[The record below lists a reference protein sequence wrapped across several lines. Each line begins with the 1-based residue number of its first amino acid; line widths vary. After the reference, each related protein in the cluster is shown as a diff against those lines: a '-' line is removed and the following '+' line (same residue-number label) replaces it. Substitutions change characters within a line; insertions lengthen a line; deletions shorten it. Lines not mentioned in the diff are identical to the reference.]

1 MVLIIEVKEAVTKWQ
16 YIQELADKG
25 ICMYPLIK
33 GTKKPA
39 IKDMLNNATSDI
51 EQLKEWFKP
60 NENGLLEYDVAVN
73 PSKSNLI
80 VIDVDNHNNTNGAK
94 WIHEKE
100 LAGYTMQA
108 KVSETTKNKGIHYFY
123 INDLDIDIKDGTH
136 IDSNNSIELK
146 TQSTIIYPSA
156 GYKPINSILDND
168 IDVMPKWLKE
178 CIKNVVS
185 SKNKPIATH
194 KRKKHN
200 NIFTELIDLFQHV
213 IHKGERNNKL
223 AQITSKLY
231 AMYFDDKGVKKT
243 IEYINDAYCDYPL
256 PQSEINNMLKSKAK
270 QKHMLIKVD
279 DYEIQQ
285 NRNKIPLKCYANG
298 VPKPNFATNFK
309 LICSY
314 DNNLKNLIKY
324 NEFSNAVF
332 IKKGNKWVRWD
343 DTDSGKIRVYVE
355 NKYNFTANNNGTMY
369 QGIEQ
374 YALEH
379 SYNPVKDMINKEQWD
394 GVNRVDTLFIDYLGA
409 EDNSYNRMVARKF
422 MVGAIA
428 RVFHP
433 GCKFDLMPI
442 LLGSQGLGKSG
453 LIDRLASGYFEN
465 HLSRLG
471 GSNKDDTMKL
481 QDSWLVEIAE
491 LEAFNKSN
499 SDSAKAF
506 ITSQEDKYR
515 KPYGAAPST
524 YYRHNVFIGTTN
536 KAQFLND
543 QTGNRRYLPVECGIN
558 KATKHVL
565 KQSNGQDDLDDYVR
579 YQIYAEAKNMYDNGE
594 LIYLTDSEE
603 KEADS
608 KRQTN
613 EVYDV
618 VAESVKSYLDM
629 KIPKNWDDYDEFQRT
644 QYYIRVFQEN
654 RYSSKYE
661 DKKDLD
667 VNDLV
672 EMNAVSTKELLSI
685 PLNKNNNAEIQGSP
699 RSLSRRVSNIMSGV
713 NDWKQYKNINVHGKY
728 LRGYKRI

>member
-1 MVLIIEVKEAVTKWQ
+1 MLIIEVKEAVTKWQ